1 MQRLSEL
8 EFSDVYLSA
17 TGDQVFLT
25 GVPGP
30 NPRKMT
36 LVPATA
42 VEDVHLL
49 WTLINRTAD
58 DRQDFAIE
66 HDGMSYRVSAIKG
79 HHALWF
85 CCRKLGKA
93 VRTLQD
99 CKFHPVLVRELMG
112 LGARQKGLILFSGGF
127 GDGKT
132 TSAAGLL
139 QAYLCHY
146 GGVGYTIEDPPEMPL
161 DGAHGQHGFCFQ
173 TEAVRDDHGEADFAQ
188 SLIQTKRHSP
198 RYILLGEIRS
208 PDAASQALRAAMMGR
223 VIISTIHAGS
233 VIETLQSLLKIS
245 YALDGPLA
253 AEALAQGISAVIH
266 QRLEGQNRQLRT
278 EFLFFSSQQAD
289 PLRSL
294 IRQGK
299 LGQLETYIEAQERRV
314 RANQPI
320 LMRPQRSQSQSVAAG
335 MLGK

>member
-8 EFSDVYLSA
+8 DFSEIYLSA
-17 TGDQVFLT
+17 AGDQVFLT

-30 NPRKMT
+30 NPRQMT
-36 LVPATA
+36 LAPSTA
-42 VEDVHLL
+42 AEDIHML
-49 WTLINRTAD
+49 WSALTEVAG
-58 DRQDFAIE
+58 DRQDFGIE
-66 HDGMSYRVSAIKG
+66 HDGISYRVSLIKDRR
-79 HHALWF
+79 AAWY
-85 CCRKLGKA
+85 CCRRLGKT
-93 VRTLQD
+93 VRTLQE
-99 CKFHPVLVRELMG
+99 CKFHPILIRELMA

-132 TSAAGLL
+132 TSAAALL
-139 QAYLCHY
+139 QAFLCHY

-161 DGAHGQHGFCFQ
+161 DGAHGRNGFCFQ
-173 TEAVRDDHGEADFAQ
+173 TEAIRDERGEADFAQ
-188 SLIQTKRHSP
+188 SLIHTKRHSP

-245 YALDGPLA
+245 HALDGPLA
-253 AEALAQGISAVIH
+253 AEVLAQGISAIVH
-266 QRLEGQNRQLRT
+266 QRLEGATRQLRT
-278 EFLFFSSQQAD
+278 EFLFFGDQQAD

-314 RANQPI
+314 KSNQTILTRAPQP
-320 LMRPQRSQSQSVAAG
+320 RPVAAAS
-335 MLGK
+335 GK